1 VSEVKNALLLVGS
14 PKGERSTSASLG
26 AYLMNRL
33 AERGMDTSRVYLAR
47 RGPGEGGIAEAVYG
61 ADLVVL
67 AFPLYVDS
75 QPALVARAMEEI
87 YARRDL
93 APKGGLLAI
102 VNCGFPEAL
111 QADTALAICRQF
123 AGACGLEWLGGLAL
137 GMGAAIG
144 PRPLE
149 KTGGMGRLVRKAL
162 DMTAQAM
169 VEEGEVPR
177 EAGLLMRRPMM
188 SPAVYTWMGNRG
200 WNAAARRRG
209 TLERMRDRPYA
220 R

>member
-1 VSEVKNALLLVGS
+1 MSEVKNALLLVGS

-26 AYLMNRL
+26 AYLMDRL
-33 AERGMDTSRVYLAR
+33 GERGIDTSRVYLAR
-47 RGPGEGGIAEAVYG
+47 GGPGEGGLAETVYG

-75 QPALVARAMEEI
+75 QPRLVARAMEEI
-87 YARRDL
+87 YSRRNP
-93 APKGGLLAI
+93 AAKGGLLAV

-111 QADTALAICRQF
+111 HADTALAICRQF
-123 AGACGLEWLGGLAL
+123 ARACGFRWLGGLAL

-144 PRPLE
+144 PRPLRT
-149 KTGGMGRLVRKAL
+149 TGGMGRLVRKAL
-162 DMTAQAM
+162 DMTAHA
-169 VEEGEVPR
+169 VAEGGDIPQ
-177 EAGLLMRRPMM
+177 EAALLMRRPMM
-188 SPAVYTWMGNRG
+188 PQAVYTWTGNRG

-209 TLERMRDRPYA
+209 VLERIRDRPYA